1 MRLDLKNGRVELLHG
16 AGGRAM
22 TELVADLFH
31 RALDNPALGR
41 GHDAALLPRPEGR
54 VVMSTDGYVISPLF
68 FPGGDIGAMAVHGT
82 VNDLAMAGGQPL
94 ALTAG
99 FILEEGLPLA
109 DLSRIVGSMAS
120 AAREAGVQVVAGDT
134 KVVERGKADGV
145 FITTAGLGVVADG
158 IEIAG
163 DRARPGDAVIV
174 SGTLGDHGVAV
185 MSKRENMSFGT
196 EILSDSQ
203 PLNDLVAAMLAAVPE
218 LAVLRDPTRGGLAA
232 ALNEIAAQSG
242 VAIALEEAALPV
254 RPAVASACE
263 LLGLEPLNIANEGK
277 LVAICP
283 PERAD
288 ALLQAMRAH
297 PRGREAAVIGTVR
310 AAPKGVVYMRTG
322 LGGNRIVDWI
332 AGEQLPRIC

>member
-1 MRLDLKNGRVELLHG
+1 MKPDLKNGRVELAHG

-31 RALDNPALGR
+31 RALDNPALTR
-41 GHDAALLPRPEGR
+41 GHDAAVLPRPGGR

-82 VNDLAMAGGQPL
+82 VNDLAMSGGQPL

-99 FILEEGLPLA
+99 FILEEGLPLS
-109 DLSRIVGSMAS
+109 DLSRIVDSMAR
-120 AAREAGVQVVAGDT
+120 AALEAGVQVVAGDT
-134 KVVERGKADGV
+134 KVVERGKGDGV
-145 FITTAGLGVVADG
+145 FITTTGIGTVPDG

-163 DRARPGDAVIV
+163 DLARPGDAVLV

-185 MSKRENMSFGT
+185 MSRRENMTFET

-218 LAVLRDPTRGGLAA
+218 IHVLRDPTRGGLAA

-263 LLGLEPLNIANEGK
+263 LLGLEPLNTANEGK

-283 PERAD
+283 AGRAE
-288 ALLQAMRAH
+288 ALLKAMRAH
-297 PRGREAAVIGTVR
+297 PRGRDTAVIGAVR
-310 AAPKGVVYMRTG
+310 DAPQGVVYMRTG

-332 AGEQLPRIC
+332 AGDQLPRIC